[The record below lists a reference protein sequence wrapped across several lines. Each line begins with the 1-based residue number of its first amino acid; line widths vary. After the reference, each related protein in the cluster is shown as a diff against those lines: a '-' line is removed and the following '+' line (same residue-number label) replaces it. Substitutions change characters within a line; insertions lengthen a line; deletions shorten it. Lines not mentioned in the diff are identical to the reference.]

1 MAGDRSGVLATVNP
15 SDHLERYAN
24 GERIAD
30 IAASLGVVP
39 YSIIRQFL
47 RDCPDDWR
55 DVQAASSLQAYLEA
69 VQALDGLEPE
79 LGPVAC
85 NLAQARV
92 KTRQWEL
99 ERLLKRL
106 YGPSQEITGRD
117 GGPIVVEIVK
127 FSGRTLE
134 GARVDKSSADV
145 TDGALSVLCQ
155 LERPAPK
162 LPSK

>member
-1 MAGDRSGVLATVNP
+1 MPAAGALADVDPKAN
-15 SDHLERYAN
+15 LARYAN
-24 GERIAD
+24 GERIVD

-39 YSIIRQFL
+39 SSIIRQFL

-55 DVQAASSLQAYLEA
+55 EVQASASLQAYLDA
-69 VQALDGLEPE
+69 VQALDQLEAVE
-79 LGPVAC
+79 GPVAC

-106 YGPSQEITGRD
+106 YGPSQEITGAD
-117 GGPIVVEIVK
+117 GGPLVVEIVK

-134 GARVDKSSADV
+134 GENVDKSGRDV